1 METYSYELDTTF
13 TLIDEM
19 LYELIDNEW
28 EPIDWVILAED
39 RRMYDLHIDVLK
51 ALIDP
56 IWTNSVASTL
66 PLQ

>member
-56 IWTNSVASTL
+56 IWTNNAASTL
-66 PLQ
+66 PL

>member
-56 IWTNSVASTL
+56 I
-66 PLQ
+66 

>member
-56 IWTNSVASTL
+56 IWTNNAASTL